1 MLGKTFVPRLNPK
14 DSRRV
19 VTLLDAGYELAISLN
34 PVTTPGTV
42 DRAILQD
49 GDLCNPVLQYTPSR
63 SQINGREGRKLEVR
77 ADTFVEDI
85 FSILVFRN
93 ILFNTAYMKARFLP
107 GTCRTFAFTSL
118 EGFRN
123 QLKYVSIY
131 VEPSRVEE
139 FFCNQNAFGQQH
151 ATPRHVQD
159 CRLLWDV
166 ATSSDIYA
174 LHSFV
179 GAPAP
184 FAVVLQLLR
193 HLHDS
198 RGLLGM
204 GLRGVYLTTVDLC
217 LAGLTHLPSPT
228 EMGSIIHE
236 YSPGAK
242 AGLAAFGLL
251 HAEADSVEEV
261 EIAFMLFYRGVK
273 DKLGV
278 KKVDLYEWTTVS
290 AEHALCSIDK
300 LSRYV

>member
-204 GLRGVYLTTVDLC
+204 GLRGVYLTKKSGTASRCSAFSIRSQLQSRRTTPTLNCTRLVIRNRRC
-217 LAGLTHLPSPT
+217 SRWNTRSPSCGT
-228 EMGSIIHE
+228 
-236 YSPGAK
+236 PG
-242 AGLAAFGLL
+242 
-251 HAEADSVEEV
+251 
-261 EIAFMLFYRGVK
+261 
-273 DKLGV
+273 
-278 KKVDLYEWTTVS
+278 VS
-290 AEHALCSIDK
+290 CRILCSGTAWE
-300 LSRYV
+300 SMRPRAWPA